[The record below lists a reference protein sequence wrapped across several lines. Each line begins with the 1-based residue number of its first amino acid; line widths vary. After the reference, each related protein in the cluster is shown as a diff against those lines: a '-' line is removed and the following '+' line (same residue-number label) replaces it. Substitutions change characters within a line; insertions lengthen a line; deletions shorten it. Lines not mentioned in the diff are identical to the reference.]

1 MIYVN
6 SYEEAKLEAIHL
18 LSAFDCKIKDLTI
31 INAPSKYGDWQIDY
45 NIFDTEDE

>member
-18 LSAFDCKIKDLTI
+18 LSAFDCEIKNLTI
-31 INAPSKYGDWQIDY
+31 INSPSKYGNWQIDY
-45 NIFDTEDE
+45 NNFDTEDE